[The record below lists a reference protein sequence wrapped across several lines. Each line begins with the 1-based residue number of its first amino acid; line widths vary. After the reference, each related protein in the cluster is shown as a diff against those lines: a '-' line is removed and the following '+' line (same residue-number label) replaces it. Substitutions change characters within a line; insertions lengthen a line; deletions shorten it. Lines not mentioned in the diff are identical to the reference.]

1 MKIKNLNVAVPE
13 GPSGVLHKGSQFL
26 YSYEGAD
33 EQAREV
39 SLVMPS
45 ANAPFRSSTLHPIFD
60 MNVPEGYLADQ
71 IRRRMAKH
79 LPLDEM
85 RMLSLIG
92 ENQIGRLTL
101 RDPLST
107 GATITPQVGLKEL
120 LNEKQSAKIFEFLV
134 DAHFASGISGVQPKV
149 LVPDLDKQDAF
160 RGALGA
166 SDLIV
171 KSGSEQYHG
180 LAQNEF
186 LCMEAARL
194 AGISTP
200 AYWLSDSRELFI
212 MERFDLTPEGLLG
225 FEDMAV
231 LLRLPKDQHD
241 NYKYSQSYEVV
252 SRVVNDLCQD
262 KDRELEAFFAS
273 FCLSVM
279 VRNGDAHL
287 KNFGLLYTHP
297 GDRASVRLSP
307 IFDVTTTTIYD
318 HYNPKSGQSLVDRTM
333 ALKLNGKKNYPTR
346 QELLAFG
353 SNQCMLRRPE
363 DVINRIAEAMHE
375 ALRIN
380 RDRLDPS
387 LHAAMS
393 KEWEAGIVMAL
404 HPALGKGFRRSPVKN
419 IKE

>member
-1 MKIKNLNVAVPE
+1 MKIKNLHVVVPQ
-13 GPSGVLHKGSQFL
+13 GHSGVLHKGSQFL
-26 YSYEGAD
+26 YTYAD
-33 EQAREV
+33 DDQPAKEV
-39 SLVMPS
+39 SLVMPGPNS
-45 ANAPFRSSTLHPIFD
+45 PFSSSILHPVFD

-79 LPLDEM
+79 VQVDEM

-92 ENQIGRLTL
+92 ENQIGRLTY

-107 GATITPQVGLKEL
+107 EVEVKPQVGLKEL
-120 LNEKQSAKIFEFLV
+120 LNEKHSEKIFEFLV
-134 DAHFASGISGVQPKV
+134 ETYFASGISGVQPKV
-149 LVPDLDKQDAF
+149 LIPDLDKQ
-160 RGALGA
+160 RGGRKTMVS

-171 KSGSEQYHG
+171 KSGSEQYQG

-194 AGISTP
+194 AGLSTP
-200 AYWLSDSRELFI
+200 AYWLSDNGELFV
-212 MERFDLTPEGLLG
+212 MERFDLTPEGPLG

-252 SRVVNDLCQD
+252 SKVVNHLCHD
-262 KDRELEAFFAS
+262 KAHELEAFFAS

-318 HYNPKSGQSLVDRTM
+318 HYNPKSGQSLVDRTL

-353 SNQCMLRRPE
+353 SNQCMVRRPE

-380 RDRLDPS
+380 SERLDQT
-387 LHAAMS
+387 LHAAIS
-393 KEWEAGIVMAL
+393 QEWEAGIVMAL
-404 HPALGKGFRRSPVKN
+404 HPALGKGFRRSPVKK
-419 IKE
+419 IKA